1 MSGRRIGRLARGVA
15 LALAMFLLLNGLVV
29 AAAPLLEL
37 PRWVI
42 GGGEAARASGVLRLT
57 ATAGQPAAGVSA
69 AGPLTMYWGYW
80 GPGSRY
86 LHVPVVLKK

>member
-1 MSGRRIGRLARGVA
+1 MSGGRIGRLARSAA
-15 LALAMFLLLNGLVV
+15 LALALFLLLNGLV
-29 AAAPLLEL
+29 AAATPVLEV

-42 GGGEAARASGVLRLT
+42 GGGEAARASGVLALT
-57 ATAGQPAAGVSA
+57 ATAGQPAAGMSA